1 MLDDLFFFCV
11 ANVVKKSRFLS
22 FPVWLK
28 IVDDDRVSSKRDTC
42 ALCGGAHH
50 TQKKNSP
57 LIKQSVMR
65 GEGARVHKKS
75 LFFSS
80 LSADIVIIIRA
91 RRVLFLVKLQKHT
104 KTRVSLSLSLL
115 AQNERYKW
123 WREEEEEKEE
133 EETQ

>member
-1 MLDDLFFFCV
+1 MHFV
-11 ANVVKKSRFLS
+11 GVR
-22 FPVWLK
+22 
-28 IVDDDRVSSKRDTC
+28 IT
-42 ALCGGAHH
+42 H
-50 TQKKNSP
+50 TKKNSP

-80 LSADIVIIIRA
+80 LGPIVITSERA
-91 RRVLFLVKLQKHT
+91 EFYFSLKLQKHT

-123 WREEEEEKEE
+123 WREEEEEEKEE